1 MELEITRLFQEIAP
15 MDYSASAAE
24 LGQSAGRI
32 TWGHAVEDAPDFMP
46 LDDDEKRDAFR
57 AFVRSS
63 GGWSAEE
70 IAAWS
75 DVELNA
81 LCLQWIAGDMREGDI
96 SADST
101 PEDWAEYERRASEGQ
116 CAGRIF
122 RADDGKVYFYC
133 GD

>member
-1 MELEITRLFQEIAP
+1 MELEITSLFQTIAP
-15 MDYSASAAE
+15 MDYSASAME
-24 LGQSAGRI
+24 LGQNAGRI

-101 PEDWAEYERRASEGQ
+101 PEDWQAYEQRASEGQ
-116 CAGRIF
+116 CSSRIF
-122 RADDGKVYFYC
+122 RADDGRVYFYI
-133 GD
+133 GN